1 MEGPTPGTPMVL
13 TPMDFHK
20 QAAMNLFSKQ
30 VYDVKGFCV
39 VLSTVT
45 APILQVNKTFTCI
58 VSGS

>member
-1 MEGPTPGTPMVL
+1 MVL
-13 TPMDFHK
+13 MPMDFHK